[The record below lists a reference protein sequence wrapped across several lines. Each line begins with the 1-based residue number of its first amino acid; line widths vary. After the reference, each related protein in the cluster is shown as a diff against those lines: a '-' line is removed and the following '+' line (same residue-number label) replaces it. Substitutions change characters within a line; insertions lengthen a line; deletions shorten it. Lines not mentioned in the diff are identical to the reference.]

1 MSALRRS
8 TIRAARVT
16 GLIVLLM
23 GSVATPARSQCSDGS
38 WNTELAT
45 IDAKLRQ
52 ALWEPARQAAQ
63 TLTDMLVDRSGG
75 TPGDHRAY
83 TGDLE
88 GAMASP
94 TPRAVTITLAR
105 AAAYRAI
112 AEAALDRRDEARWHW
127 YLAQNLSPEL
137 RRLDLAPYGTAGA
150 FLRQHVLA
158 DSDVQH
164 ADLVDVLDP
173 VRPEPRAKKGFQQ
186 PTRIKA
192 VYPQR
197 PADLRGRDRFSHV
210 VFVQVTVDAT
220 GQLVQPLV
228 VDAGFY
234 PGLISRAFDALREW
248 RYQPATLNGKPIS
261 FRYVVPVAFA
271 DDRVQRADLSY

>member
-1 MSALRRS
+1 MSAMRRS

-16 GLIVLLM
+16 GLIVLAL
-23 GSVATPARSQCSDGS
+23 GSAVVPARSQCADGS
-38 WNTELAT
+38 WNSELAA
-45 IDAKLRQ
+45 IDAQLRQ
-52 ALWEPARQAAQ
+52 AQWEPARQAAQ

-88 GAMASP
+88 GAMAGP
-94 TPRAVTITLAR
+94 TPRAVTIALAR
-105 AAAYRAI
+105 AATYRAI
-112 AEAALDRRDEARWHW
+112 AEAALDQRDEARWHW

-137 RRLDLAPYGTAGA
+137 RRMDMTRYGSAGA

-158 DSDVQH
+158 DADAQH

-173 VRPEPRAKKGFQQ
+173 VRPEPRTKRRFQQ
-186 PTRIKA
+186 PTRTKT

-197 PADLRGRDRFSHV
+197 PTDLRGRDRFSHV
-210 VFVQVTVDAT
+210 VFVQVTVDT
-220 GQLVQPLV
+220 NGQVVQPLV
-228 VDAGFY
+228 IDAGFY
-234 PGLISRAFDALREW
+234 PGLISRAFDALRDW
-248 RYQPATLNGKPIS
+248 RYQPATLKGKPIS
-261 FRYVVPVAFA
+261 FRYVVPVPFA